1 MAVVDVVVH
10 IVVPLRFGI
19 HLAVGDLQFDYLV
32 HQLI

>member
-10 IVVPLRFGI
+10 MVALLRFGI
-19 HLAVGDLQFDYLV
+19 HLAVGDLQLDYQV